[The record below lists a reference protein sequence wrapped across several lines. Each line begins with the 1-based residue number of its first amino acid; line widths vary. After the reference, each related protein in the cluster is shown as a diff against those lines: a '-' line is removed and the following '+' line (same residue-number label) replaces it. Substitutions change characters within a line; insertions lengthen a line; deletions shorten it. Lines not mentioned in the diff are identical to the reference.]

1 MPSIQVSE
9 IEGVCSPEQKAETAK
24 ALQAP
29 IDEAKLNAFVGKML
43 GDVGAVASAVNVIVG
58 DRLGLY
64 GALLD
69 GGPQT
74 PQQLAER
81 TGTYERNICE
91 WLANQ
96 AAGGYVEFDPA
107 SGRFNLPVEHAA
119 IFVDENSPVNMCGL
133 FDTLQTLFIDEPV
146 LTESFRSGR
155 GVAWDRHSPALFA
168 ATNRFFTPSYKAHLL
183 AEWLP
188 ALTGVEEKLR
198 AGARVADVGAGYG
211 TSTQLMARAF
221 PNSQFAGFDYHGGS
235 VEAARRSVR
244 TADLSGR
251 VHFEVASATDFPG
264 GPYDFIT
271 CFDCIHD
278 MGDPVGALA
287 HIRRSLSSDGTFMM
301 VEPAA
306 NDRLEDNLNPVGRI
320 FYGCSSL
327 ICTPA
332 SLAQD
337 GAYALGAQAGV
348 ARLTDVLSKAGFE
361 KIRVA
366 AQTPFHFLCDGGN
379 L

>member
-1 MPSIQVSE
+1 MPFIQVSE
-9 IEGVCSPEQKAETAK
+9 IKGVFSPEQKAETANSV
-24 ALQAP
+24 QAP
-29 IDEAKLNAFVGKML
+29 IDETKLNAFVGKML

-64 GALLD
+64 RALLD

-81 TGTYERNICE
+81 TGTYERNIRE

-96 AAGGYVEFDPA
+96 AASGYVEFDPA
-107 SGRFNLPVEHAA
+107 SGQFNLPAEHAA

-146 LTESFRSGR
+146 VTESFRSGR
-155 GVAWDRHSPALFA
+155 GVGWDQHNTALFA

-198 AGARVADVGAGYG
+198 TGARVADVGAGYG
-211 TSTQLMARAF
+211 TSTQLMAQAF
-221 PNSQFAGFDYHGGS
+221 PNSQFAGFDYHAGS
-235 VEAARRSVR
+235 VEAAKRS
-244 TADLSGR
+244 AQAAGLSSR
-251 VHFEVASATDFPG
+251 VHFDVASATDFPG

-278 MGDPVGALA
+278 MGDPVGALE
-287 HIRRSLSSDGTFMM
+287 HIRRSLTSDGTFMM

-306 NDRLEDNLNPVGRI
+306 KDRLEDNLNPVGRI
-320 FYGCSSL
+320 FYGISSF

-332 SLAQD
+332 SLAQE
-337 GAYALGAQAGV
+337 GAYGLGAQAGV

-366 AQTPFHFLCDGGN
+366 AQTPFHLIFEAR
-379 L
+379 